1 MKKDSRTRLHEVMQ
15 RLDKTFK
22 PVLNENYDQL
32 LDYFQNMWSKS
43 EEVQRLINGNSYL
56 KNKYG
61 QYINPGFEWSA
72 LGEDELKLIWNEWN
86 VDEDVLS
93 KINKL
98 NTDYVED
105 DPEGFIS
112 EDEDKTFM
120 LDGESLP
127 VFFKLERYDKNGALA
142 VELWDAEGPY
152 ATVSSNLETSSTL
165 PKDEFFLKHWG
176 ENEHLAQELINKKV
190 IIPTGQ
196 QDEDL
201 GAMSYKIAPEY
212 SQGGVVEE
220 AEGEGEVAPD
230 DGDEFFEITAPVNS
244 EDERLFINI
253 VNQGIDSSLEAFT
266 KSKFDVRQGDFT
278 TRRVFNFH
286 KSELPILLRRLRNL
300 GTEEGDS
307 WADDIEN
314 YDENLYEMTRI

>member
-1 MKKDSRTRLHEVMQ
+1 ME

-43 EEVQRLINGNSYL
+43 EEVKKLILSNDYL
-56 KNKYG
+56 RNKYV
-61 QYINPGFEWSA
+61 QYVDPAFDWTA
-72 LGEDELKLIWNEWN
+72 LGEDELRRIWDEWS
-86 VDEDVLS
+86 VDEDLLKKQQS
-93 KINKL
+93 DLK
-98 NTDYVED
+98 
-105 DPEGFIS
+105 

-120 LDGESLP
+120 LDGEDLP
-127 VFFKLERYDKNGALA
+127 VFFKLERYDKNGGLA

-152 ATVSSNLETSSTL
+152 AMISSNLETSGTL

-176 ENEHLAQELINKKV
+176 ENENLAQELINKKV

-201 GAMSYKIAPEY
+201 GAQSYKIAPEY

-220 AEGEGEVAPD
+220 TDGGGEVAPD
-230 DGDEFFEITAPVNS
+230 DGDEFFEITTPVGS
-244 EDERLFINI
+244 EDEQLFIGV
-253 VNQGIDSSLEAFT
+253 VNQGIDAHLEAFV
-266 KSKFDVRQGDFT
+266 KSKFDVRKGDFT

-286 KSELPILLRRLRNL
+286 KSELPLLLRRLREL
-300 GTEEGDS
+300 GTEEADM

-314 YDENLYEMTRI
+314 YDSNLDEMTRI